1 MSEREVYSI
10 GDILRLY
17 QLRIFQEIRKLR
29 HGSRYVDLL
38 RAYCRAGSA
47 ADACGRELALIE
59 RRERHRSNK
68 SAFAVSVLVVE

>member
-38 RAYCRAGSA
+38 RAYRRAGSA
-47 ADACGRELALIE
+47 SDAGRRKLALVE
-59 RRERHRSNK
+59 RSERHRSYE